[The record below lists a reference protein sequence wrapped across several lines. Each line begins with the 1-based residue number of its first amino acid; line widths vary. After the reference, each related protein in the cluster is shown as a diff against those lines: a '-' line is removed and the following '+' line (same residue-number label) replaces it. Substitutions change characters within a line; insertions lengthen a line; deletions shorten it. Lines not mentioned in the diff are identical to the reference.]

1 MRARSKIATYVVSAI
16 LILSLYCTT
25 TYAGR
30 HAFTV
35 GEKLPEF
42 SGTNLKGQIF
52 TYKHNQ
58 HNALLV
64 LFLSPGH
71 ERSARA
77 VEDINNIISKLG
89 TNAKH
94 LQTVIAID
102 KQNNLDLSSIQKN
115 APGGNVH
122 VLLDSEYKLWGKFG
136 IIAVPT
142 VVISDTN
149 DNVICIKAG
158 HGYDFAPV
166 VKAYVNQ
173 ALGLTQNKNPEEA
186 GRVETVANDTIEA
199 RIKRHLRMARM
210 LEQKGRVE
218 SAIAEIQKARE
229 LNPESAEV
237 ALELGE
243 LLCRAGKSKEALEV
257 TQSLKVNKR
266 IDKARLLLI
275 SGWAKHQ
282 MGDLDEAEKLLFES
296 TTLDPKSS
304 RAFYELG
311 NVYQSQK
318 QTEKAMKAYH
328 KALTIIFS
336 GVESITDSH

>member
-1 MRARSKIATYVVSAI
+1 MSAISRITTYVVSAI
-16 LILSLYCTT
+16 LILSLCSMT

-30 HAFTV
+30 HAFAV

-42 SGTNLKGQIF
+42 SGTNLKGQTF

-58 HNALLV
+58 KKALMV
-64 LFLSPGH
+64 VFLSPGH
-71 ERSARA
+71 ERSTRA
-77 VEDINNIISKLG
+77 IKDINDIFSQLG
-89 TNAKH
+89 TNAQH

-102 KQNNLDLSSIQKN
+102 KKDSLDLSSLQKDISI
-115 APGGNVH
+115 NVH
-122 VLLDSEYKLWGKFG
+122 VILDSEYKLWGKFG

-149 DNVICIKAG
+149 DNVICLKAG
-158 HGYDFAPV
+158 HGYDFEPV
-166 VKAYVNQ
+166 VKAYLNQ
-173 ALGLTQNKNPEEA
+173 ALGLTQKKNPEEA
-186 GRVETVANDTIEA
+186 GRVETVANDTVEA
-199 RIKRHLRMARM
+199 RIKRHLQMARM
-210 LEQKGRVE
+210 LEQKDRIE

-229 LNPESAEV
+229 LNPESSEV

-243 LLCRAGKSKEALEV
+243 LLCRAGKSKEALEI
-257 TQSLKVNKR
+257 TQSLKVDKQ
-266 IDKARLLLI
+266 IDKARQLLV

-282 MGDLDEAEKLLFES
+282 MGDLDNAEKLLFES
-296 TTLDPKSS
+296 TTLNPKSS
-304 RAFYELG
+304 RAFFELG

-336 GVESITDSH
+336 GVESTTDSR

>member
-16 LILSLYCTT
+16 LILSLCCTT

-42 SGTNLKGQIF
+42 SGTNLKGQTF

-58 HNALLV
+58 KKALLV
-64 LFLSPGH
+64 MFLSPGH

-77 VEDINNIISKLG
+77 VEDINNIISQLG

-115 APGGNVH
+115 ATGNVH

-142 VVISDTN
+142 VVISDAN

-186 GRVETVANDTIEA
+186 GRVETVANYTIEA

-210 LEQKGRVE
+210 LEQKDRIE

-257 TQSLKVNKR
+257 TQSLKVTKQ
-266 IDKARLLLI
+266 IDKARLLLV

-282 MGDLDEAEKLLFES
+282 LGDLDEAEKLLFES

-304 RAFYELG
+304 RAFFELG
-311 NVYQSQK
+311 NVYQSQQ